1 MREFMD
7 LYNLISLIKPTTC
20 FKGKGS
26 CIDLLLKNQK
36 GSIKKSKGPQTGL
49 SDYNFLIYSMLK
61 TYFFPKNEPKDWF
74 IETILPFQR
83 THF

>member
-7 LYNLISLIKPTTC
+7 IYNLINLIKRTTC

-26 CIDLLLKNQK
+26 CIDLLLKKQK
-36 GSIKKSKGPQTGL
+36 YSIKKSNGLQTGL
-49 SDYNFLIYSMLK
+49 TDHHFLIYSMLK

-74 IETILPFQR
+74 IETIVPFQR
-83 THF
+83 SHF